1 MPTDPLPGEQAHDRD
16 FERLVA
22 DICARPGTYVAPV
35 TFGSVC
41 AYRSGFDAARS
52 GGPMA
57 GLHPWL
63 VSRWGD
69 GNNPN
74 GTGLAGRQLPTGSD
88 DAGLADEELAVHGL
102 GLLLGEFFEFRRANG
117 LTKPF
122 HDYAQWLLAQEWYTG
137 PLRTHGGA
145 GT

>member
-1 MPTDPLPGEQAHDRD
+1 MPTDPFPSEQVHDRD
-16 FERLVA
+16 FEQLVA
-22 DICARPGTYVAPV
+22 DICARPGMYVAPV

-41 AYRSGFDAARS
+41 AYLSGFDAARS

-69 GNNPN
+69 GNNLN
-74 GTGLAGRQLPTGSD
+74 WTGLARRQLPTGSD
-88 DAGLADEELAVHGL
+88 EAGLADEELAIHGL

-117 LTKPF
+117 LTKLF

-145 GT
+145 ST